1 MIQVGLSSTFY
12 TFFSLPF
19 SLEAHV
25 YLFCLSFLLLDSS
38 SSCRNQDSIKPLATP
53 SRPIF
58 FSQAT
63 SPFSSSL
70 FSPVIIPRSYPYRQS
85 AKAGS
90 FSDPGLLYSLPN
102 TTISLS
108 TSLPQLSILHQEP
121 ETMSSTRQS
130 RSKPV
135 QFTAA
140 YQYLAQFLQAGKTPS
155 TSQRSGPGYKKG
167 VCLTGGKE
175 AGDMPLL
182 THSPATTVVSAD
194 DSPITPSE
202 RGPDE
207 KFTLLQ
213 NDMIESKSTAL
224 APVMVHGDGALLEK
238 TQ

>member
-1 MIQVGLSSTFY
+1 MATCFCQYCAMCERMISN
-12 TFFSLPF
+12 P
-19 SLEAHV
+19 
-25 YLFCLSFLLLDSS
+25 DSS
-38 SSCRNQDSIKPLATP
+38 ILYCSQRCRNQDSIKPLATP

-58 FSQAT
+58 FSRAT
-63 SPFSSSL
+63 SSFSSL
-70 FSPVIIPRSYPYRQS
+70 FSPVPIPRSYPYHHS
-85 AKAGS
+85 ARTGS
-90 FSDPGLLYSLPN
+90 FSDPDLLYSLPN

-140 YQYLAQFLQAGKTPS
+140 YQYLAQFLQAGQTPT
-155 TSQRSGPGYKKG
+155 TSQRSGPRYKNG
-167 VCLTGGKE
+167 VCLTGNKE

-224 APVMVHGDGALLEK
+224 APVMVHGDRAFLEK

>member
-1 MIQVGLSSTFY
+1 MATCFCQYCAMCERMISN
-12 TFFSLPF
+12 P
-19 SLEAHV
+19 
-25 YLFCLSFLLLDSS
+25 DSS
-38 SSCRNQDSIKPLATP
+38 ILYCSQRCRNQDSIKPLATP

-58 FSQAT
+58 FSRAT
-63 SPFSSSL
+63 SSFSSF
-70 FSPVIIPRSYPYRQS
+70 FSPVPIPRSYPYRQS
-85 AKAGS
+85 ARAGS

-121 ETMSSTRQS
+121 EIMSSTRQP

-140 YQYLAQFLQAGKTPS
+140 YQYLAQFLQAGQTPT
-155 TSQRSGPGYKKG
+155 TSQQPGRGYKNG
-167 VCLTGGKE
+167 VCLTGRKE

-182 THSPATTVVSAD
+182 THSPATTVD

-213 NDMIESKSTAL
+213 NDMIESKSTDL
-224 APVMVHGDGALLEK
+224 APVMVHGDGAFLEK
-238 TQ
+238 VQ